1 MLFLCTVLGFFPFQ
15 IHLSY
20 LPILSISSVEHFVWT
35 SIPLDK
41 KKMAVS
47 FFPPLVIIFFKN
59 STQVTL
65 CANMRE
71 KHGLFFFFF
80 YLFSLSHA
88 STAYFISCPSPV
100 LFFCSWQCLYIK
112 CSNKMQLHLTKK
124 CLKNVTLLSAFLL
137 HSPSAPSSWLL
148 FTFTVTSLTP
158 FSCLLR
164 QNLIGKWEVFK
175 ICLCQPTVVSDFYV
189 NSWLK

>member
-1 MLFLCTVLGFFPFQ
+1 
-15 IHLSY
+15 
-20 LPILSISSVEHFVWT
+20 
-35 SIPLDK
+35 
-41 KKMAVS
+41 MAVS
-47 FFPPLVIIFFKN
+47 LFPPLVIISLKN
-59 STQVTL
+59 RAQVTL
-65 CANMRE
+65 FANMRGN
-71 KHGLFFFFF
+71 HGLVFFFFF
-80 YLFSLSHA
+80 FILFSLSHA
-88 STAYFISCPSPV
+88 STAYFISCPSPI

-112 CSNKMQLHLTKK
+112 RSNKMQLHLTKK

-164 QNLIGKWEVFK
+164 QDLIGKWEIFK
-175 ICLCQPTVVSDFYV
+175 ICLCQPTVVSDFCV